1 MTDTSKTTDHDKLLA
16 VAQSSRD
23 LFALQATQKTTM
35 AIMIRACIR
44 QLKSPDATK
53 RAQAIKA
60 LDDLADMLDKGAEG

>member
-1 MTDTSKTTDHDKLLA
+1 MTEREKLEA

-23 LFALQATQKTTM
+23 LFALMKTQKTTM
-35 AIMIRACIR
+35 AVMIRACVR
-44 QLKSPDATK
+44 QLKSPDSTK